1 VLDATPSDRE
11 FLIIGDEAVEYRGC
25 AFNLE
30 MLTLPG
36 HGSADETPQRW
47 IFEVTEW
54 NLHRALVSSL
64 FLIVDTQMPLSV
76 FGKSVPSDELILLS
90 VDG

>member
-1 VLDATPSDRE
+1 VGL
-11 FLIIGDEAVEYRGC
+11 
-25 AFNLE
+25 
-30 MLTLPG
+30 
-36 HGSADETPQRW
+36 
-47 IFEVTEW
+47 FEVTEW

-76 FGKSVPSDELILLS
+76 FGKSAPSDELILLS